1 MPVQATWDNPE
12 KTIILLNFEGNWT
25 WEETYQAVAERNQL
39 INAVENKVD
48 IIVNFGGAGF
58 KVPPNALTH
67 TRNIISQSH
76 NRIVRNVVV
85 GFKPMHIALWK
96 VIEKV
101 YESMGKSQQYFL
113 VGSLDEARAML
124 ASVPERRSE

>member
-1 MPVQATWDNPE
+1 MPVQTSWDNPE
-12 KTIILLNFEGNWT
+12 KTIILLKFEGNWT
-25 WEETYQAVAERNQL
+25 WEETYQAVAERNHL

-48 IIVNFGGAGF
+48 IIVDFGDAGF

-67 TRNIISQSH
+67 TRNIMGQSH

-96 VIEKV
+96 IIEKV
-101 YESMGKSQQYFL
+101 YATMGKSQQYFL

-124 ASVPERRSE
+124 TSASERKSE